1 MTATRDNQ
9 PAVSAIFITPDDF
22 ETTRRTVVAWSKQ
35 TIASRVE
42 AIIVAPSAAA
52 LREDKQL
59 LSAFHSL
66 QVLEHG
72 PARSTSAMR
81 VQGIRAAR
89 APFVAITEDHC
100 YPSRRLAELA
110 LARFAEGHDV
120 VAAPF
125 RNANPS
131 LAMSWANLLIEYEP
145 WVDPPRPGEPTHLPG
160 HNGLYRRDVL
170 LSYGEELES
179 IFEAETVL
187 QWDMMSRHGSTLALL
202 EGARMHHLNF
212 SKVPAS
218 LWLRYLG
225 GLLFGANRSREWG
238 WGKRLAYAAGSPLI
252 PLVRFRRIAGAI
264 RRVPPAS
271 RVRGLRAIVLVA
283 LAFDALGEMTGYLGA
298 PSGKAMELLTGIEF
312 KRERFMADRI
322 PPRLERALSHP

>member
-1 MTATRDNQ
+1 MSTPHDSQ
-9 PAVSAIFITPDDF
+9 PLVTAIFITPDDF

-42 AIIVAPSAAA
+42 AIVVAPSAAA
-52 LREDKQL
+52 LREDTQL
-59 LSAFHSL
+59 LSTFHGM

-72 PARSTSAMR
+72 PARSTAAMR
-81 VQGIRAAR
+81 AQGIRAAR

-110 LARFAEGHDV
+110 LKKFAEGHDV

-131 LAMSWANLLIEYEP
+131 LAMSWANLLIEYAP
-145 WVDPPRPGEPTHLPG
+145 WVDPPPPGEPTHLPG

-187 QWDMMSRHGSTLALL
+187 QWDMASRHGSTLALL

-212 SKVPAS
+212 SKIPAS
-218 LWLRYLG
+218 LWLRFLG
-225 GLLFGANRSREWG
+225 GLLFAGNRAREWG

-264 RRVPPAS
+264 HRVKPAS
-271 RVRGLRAIVLVA
+271 RVRGLRALVLLA
-283 LAFDALGEMTGYLGA
+283 LAFDALGELAGYLGA
-298 PSGKAMELLTGIEF
+298 PSDKAMDLLTGIEF

-322 PPRLERALSHP
+322 PPRLERALARP